1 MNQILHKHS
10 ESILQLPLP
19 TKVIQTLYTEEI
31 ISKQISN
38 DLEDSEGY
46 LTYHQLTV
54 LYTSMS
60 ENPNQLR
67 QFATVLQQSEDTV
80 CVANDILKEYS
91 KF

>member
-1 MNQILHKHS
+1 MHKHS

-19 TKVIQTLYTEEI
+19 TMVVQTLYREEI

-46 LTYHQLTV
+46 LTYPQLTV

-67 QFATVLQQSEDTV
+67 QFATVLQQSEDTL

-91 KF
+91 KC